1 MGGSSSISA
10 TLRSRSREQQRG
22 PHSGQNCRQCT
33 SGHSRC
39 LKEEMCRGICLNWF
53 MNTDWVWLDMKVRWW
68 ESHWQGGSTERNV
81 ATPLWIAPLWGCLC
95 HVLMLTKEQS
105 PVVFT
110 IRWMKWLIL
119 WVLVHL
125 FPQSS
130 CLTSGLMNRGHGGGD
145 RDYVWA
151 QHHGLT
157 FIKAN
162 LVAVTVD
169 HPTCQKQRPTGS
181 PWFGTSPWRGPDLHL
196 VASWLIEPL
205 PSWKKQCFVLSERE
219 TSLGVDLLFLSTVL
233 LPKPAYLD
241 LLDAYWPSW

>member
-1 MGGSSSISA
+1 
-10 TLRSRSREQQRG
+10 
-22 PHSGQNCRQCT
+22 
-33 SGHSRC
+33 
-39 LKEEMCRGICLNWF
+39 

-68 ESHWQGGSTERNV
+68 ESHCQGGSMERNV
-81 ATPLWIAPLWGCLC
+81 AIPLWIAPLWGCLC
-95 HVLMLTKEQS
+95 HVWMLTKEQS

-162 LVAVTVD
+162 LVAVTAD

-181 PWFGTSPWRGPDLHL
+181 PRFGTSLKGTRPPPGGKLINRTTSIVEEAVLCSLWKRDFLGCGFALF
-196 VASWLIEPL
+196 VYSASAKTSIFGLIRCL
-205 PSWKKQCFVLSERE
+205 LTIIVIH
-219 TSLGVDLLFLSTVL
+219 TSLLLTKKDFIANGV
-233 LPKPAYLD
+233 
-241 LLDAYWPSW
+241 